1 MGDELP
7 TRDGSQW
14 SIDGFVAGPDHAM
27 DWMTDFTVRPGLI
40 EEYVTSTG
48 AVLGSRD
55 GWDQAAA
62 TDVRPYGGVWRG
74 PLFVLT
80 HRPGDAVPPEGRV
93 PELRRGRGRA
103 DRTGARSRQER
114 RGPLTNDRNER
125 SPIRHRVTPLMSVS
139 ECRLPGMTDIA
150 LFHSVLGVRPGVS
163 EAADRLRAEGHDVV
177 VVDQYGGRVF
187 DDYEEADEFAQ
198 AIGYPTLMGLAA
210 EAVEGLP
217 DGLIAAGFSNGGGM
231 AEFVATIRP
240 VRGS

>member
-80 HRPGDAVPPEGRV
+80 HRPGDAVPPRV
-93 PELRRGRGRA
+93 AFL
-103 DRTGARSRQER
+103 S
-114 RGPLTNDRNER
+114 
-125 SPIRHRVTPLMSVS
+125 
-139 ECRLPGMTDIA
+139 C
-150 LFHSVLGVRPGVS
+150 
-163 EAADRLRAEGHDVV
+163 DV
-177 VVDQYGGRVF
+177 
-187 DDYEEADEFAQ
+187 
-198 AIGYPTLMGLAA
+198 A
-210 EAVEGLP
+210 EAVR
-217 DGLIAAGFSNGGGM
+217 IALEPAQGKNVEVHSPTIGM
-231 AEFVATIRP
+231 SAHRSATGSRP
-240 VRGS
+240 